1 MLSAK
6 NEKTCIA
13 CPLPFCLKACYTTF
27 IIEKYAL
34 EGEIPMIYES
44 SASSRCAAGP
54 KIAAIGGGTGLST
67 MLRGLKKYTDR
78 LTAIVTVAD
87 DGGGSGVL
95 RREMGILPPGDVRQC
110 MQALANTE
118 PVMEQLLG
126 YRFPEGQLK
135 GQSFG
140 NLLLAALNGMA
151 GSFEEAVAMMG
162 QVLAISGRVLPVTNA
177 DVQLEAVFENGARVV
192 GESHIFNAKKQQD
205 CRIHHVSLVPEHPKA
220 LPDALHAISEAD
232 LILLG
237 PGSLNTSVIPN
248 LLVDGVAD
256 TIRASHAQKFYI
268 CNIMTQDGETEGYT
282 AADHLAALLRH
293 GTADMVELCLAN
305 SSPIPPELAE
315 RYRAEGAEALTV
327 ARERL
332 AQMGIELVERPLAA
346 PSGDVARH
354 DPDALASAVLD
365 IYRAR
370 AVHIYGGSES
380 YRIEKKQSR
389 PERDCRCGG
398 PAPPAGREIFDL
410 PQKRLAK
417 AAGVC
422 YGIVVNRRCGFSKEH

>member
-1 MLSAK
+1 MV
-6 NEKTCIA
+6 
-13 CPLPFCLKACYTTF
+13 
-27 IIEKYAL
+27 
-34 EGEIPMIYES
+34 YES

-205 CRIHHVSLVPEHPKA
+205 CRIHHVLLVPEHPKA
-220 LPDALHAISEAD
+220 LPDALEAISEAD

-237 PGSLNTSVIPN
+237 PGSLYTSVIPN

-256 TIRASHAQKFYI
+256 AIRDSKGATVFVCGLADVQ
-268 CNIMTQDGETEGYT
+268 GETLHLN
-282 AADHLAALLRH
+282 ARDHVEALLDH
-293 GTADMVELCLAN
+293 GMRGLLDYVLIH
-305 SSPIPPELAE
+305 SS
-315 RYRAEGAEALTV
+315 
-327 ARERL
+327 
-332 AQMGIELVERPLAA
+332 RPLA
-346 PSGDVARH
+346 
-354 DPDALASAVLD
+354 
-365 IYRAR
+365 
-370 AVHIYGGSES
+370 
-380 YRIEKKQSR
+380 
-389 PERDCRCGG
+389 PERDARACAAPDGQRRAEIHPVAITYEDAMAIQSQGPRVIVRDLVDHERPTWHDPAAFREALWGVLKLCRS
-398 PAPPAGREIFDL
+398 
-410 PQKRLAK
+410 
-417 AAGVC
+417 
-422 YGIVVNRRCGFSKEH
+422 RRK

>member
-1 MLSAK
+1 
-6 NEKTCIA
+6 
-13 CPLPFCLKACYTTF
+13 
-27 IIEKYAL
+27 
-34 EGEIPMIYES
+34 MIYES

-177 DVQLEAVFENGARVV
+177 DVQLEAVFENGTRVV

-205 CRIHHVSLVPEHPKA
+205 CRIHHISRVPEHPKP
-220 LPDALHAISEAD
+220 LPDALRAISEAD

-237 PGSLNTSVIPN
+237 PGSLYTSVIPN

-282 AADHLAALLRH
+282 AADHLEALQRH
-293 GTADMVELCLAN
+293 GRSFRCAD
-305 SSPIPPELAE
+305 SHRRRGFRGHE
-315 RYRAEGAEALTV
+315 RHGAQGPQAVPRTRRRRHLFGGGRCAGV
-327 ARERL
+327 ARQCRER
-332 AQMGIELVERPLAA
+332 G
-346 PSGDVARH
+346 
-354 DPDALASAVLD
+354 
-365 IYRAR
+365 
-370 AVHIYGGSES
+370 
-380 YRIEKKQSR
+380 
-389 PERDCRCGG
+389 
-398 PAPPAGREIFDL
+398 
-410 PQKRLAK
+410 
-417 AAGVC
+417 
-422 YGIVVNRRCGFSKEH
+422 